1 MRGVKTLRTKLFIVL
16 SIFAIISTSAI
27 IYSFINIKDQK
38 FDALLI
44 NLAGR
49 QRALSQIMTKG
60 VLGLYKTVMEPSAE
74 DFDARKASYIKM
86 TLKAKELFDTTL
98 NSFIK
103 GGVTKDG
110 VGKSIYIPK
119 VEDPAIQT
127 ELKKAKTRWD
137 RFKAHVE
144 RVIKL
149 ADTPGEP
156 KFLASVKYIENTN
169 KKIFADM
176 NKLTFHLQ
184 ELSDRKVAFFKQ
196 ILASAIALNFI
207 TLGVIIYLVHR
218 MIIRRLRLL
227 QSHMQDITH
236 GNGDLTKRI
245 DAGTPDEIGI
255 LGKEFNAL
263 LDTFQRI
270 IQRLTESTST
280 LKESAERLNTTF
292 ASIVNGIDE
301 QNKKTDQVATATEQM
316 SAAIMEV
323 ARNTSTIAEMT
334 KKANDATRQGEV
346 CIKKIIDRIN
356 DISRSTSESVGV
368 VTALGEQSQKIGN
381 IIEVI
386 NEIADQTNLLAL
398 NAAIEAARAG
408 EQGRGFA
415 VVADEVRKLAERTTK
430 ATKEIYDMITGIQQE
445 SQKAVTS
452 IKKEAKAVEEGV
464 MLTNEVNVALGEIT
478 EHINTVD
485 RMVQQI
491 ATTTEQQSTVSNNIS
506 TDMEMIASI
515 SRKSYEGV
523 SGLTQLA
530 VELEHLAG
538 KLEEEL
544 AKFRAAE
551 KQHTGSTEEEAQQ
564 LQPKPTLVVDNVGA
578 GA

>member
-1 MRGVKTLRTKLFIVL
+1 MEGTRTLRTKLFIVL
-16 SIFAIISTSAI
+16 SIFAIISSGAI
-27 IYSFINIKDQK
+27 VYSFINTKNQK

-60 VLGLYKTVMEPSAE
+60 VLGLYKTAMEPAAE
-74 DFDARKASYIKM
+74 NFDSKKATYTRM
-86 TLKAKELFDTTL
+86 TREAMELFDATL

-110 VGKSIYIPK
+110 VGKSIYIPR
-119 VEDPAIQT
+119 VEDSAIQVA
-127 ELKKAKTRWD
+127 LQKAKTRWD
-137 RFKAHVE
+137 NFKQHVE
-144 RVIKL
+144 KTLKL
-149 ADTPGEP
+149 TDTPGNPE
-156 KFLASVKYIENTN
+156 FLASVRYIEDAN
-169 KKIFADM
+169 KKVFKDM
-176 NKLTFHLQ
+176 NDLTFSLQ
-184 ELSDRKVAFFKQ
+184 QLSDRKVAFFKQ
-196 ILASAIALNFI
+196 ILASAIALNFV

-218 MIIRRLRLL
+218 IIIKRLRVLH
-227 QSHMQDITH
+227 SHMQDITN
-236 GNGDLTKRI
+236 GNGDLAKRI
-245 DAGTPDEIGI
+245 DAGTPDEIGL
-255 LGKEFNAL
+255 LGREFNAL
-263 LDTFQRI
+263 LDTFEHI
-270 IQRLTESTST
+270 INRLTESTGT
-280 LKESAERLNTTF
+280 LKLSAERLNTTF

-334 KKANDATRQGEV
+334 RKANDATRQGEV
-346 CIKKIIDRIN
+346 CIKKIINRID
-356 DISRSTSESVGV
+356 DISRSTGESVGV
-368 VTALGEQSQKIGN
+368 VTSLGEQSQKIGN

-430 ATKEIYDMITGIQQE
+430 ATKEIYDMITGIQHE

-464 MLTNEVNVALGEIT
+464 MLTNEVNTALGEIT

-506 TDMEMIASI
+506 TDMEMIANI
-515 SRKSYEGV
+515 SKKSYDGV

-538 KLEEEL
+538 QLEEDL
-544 AKFRAAE
+544 TRFRIKNNGE
-551 KQHTGSTEEEAQQ
+551 EGSTEESTQR
-564 LQPKPTLVVDNVGA
+564 LQPRPTLVVDNVGT

>member
-1 MRGVKTLRTKLFIVL
+1 MKGIKTLRTKLFIVL
-16 SIFAIISTSAI
+16 SIFAIISSCAI
-27 IYSFINIKDQK
+27 VYSFISTKSQT

-60 VLGLYKTVMEPSAE
+60 ILGLYKTVMNPADVNFEANKAKYTQMTQKAMGL
-74 DFDARKASYIKM
+74 FDA
-86 TLKAKELFDTTL
+86 TL
-98 NSFIK
+98 NAFMN
-103 GGVTKDG
+103 GGVTKG
-110 VGKSIYIPK
+110 GNGKPVQVPK
-119 VEDPAIQT
+119 IEDPAIQAD
-127 ELKKAKTRWD
+127 LKQAKLRWD
-137 RFKAHVE
+137 AFKGHVE
-144 RVIKL
+144 RALSL
-149 ADTPGEP
+149 ADTPGDP
-156 KFLASVKYIENTN
+156 KFLASVKYIEDNN
-169 KKIFADM
+169 KQIFKDM
-176 NKLTFHLQ
+176 NKLTSSLQ
-184 ELSDRKVAFFKQ
+184 HLSDSKVSFFQQ
-196 ILASAIALNFI
+196 ILSAAIVLNLI
-207 TLGVIIYLVHR
+207 TLGVTIYLMHR
-218 MIIRRLRLL
+218 MIINRLKLL
-227 QSHMQDITH
+227 HSHMKDITQ
-236 GNGDLTKRI
+236 GNGDLTRRI
-245 DAGTPDEIGI
+245 DAGANDEIGA
-255 LGKEFNAL
+255 LGREFNAL
-263 LDTFQRI
+263 LDTFQHI
-270 IQRLTESTST
+270 IDSLSTSTAT
-280 LKESAERLNTTF
+280 LKESAEQLNTTF

-356 DISRSTSESVGV
+356 DISESTSESVGV

-430 ATKEIYDMITGIQQE
+430 ATKEIYDMITGIQHE

-464 MLTNEVNVALGEIT
+464 MLTNEVNAALGEIT

-515 SRKSYEGV
+515 SKKSYEGV

-530 VELEHLAG
+530 VELEQLAG
-538 KLEEEL
+538 RLEEEL
-544 AKFRAAE
+544 GRFRLKQGIQAE
-551 KQHTGSTEEEAQQ
+551 STGKGETADTQSF
-564 LQPKPTLVVDNVGA
+564 QPKLVVNNG
-578 GA
+578 